1 MPKYFE
7 KFSNPNA
14 KRVLVDM
21 ITFAARSVPRIKVAS
36 LISFTYYKHVMELT
50 TLDKSIQ
57 PQLFKI
63 VYSLIEECE
72 EDGLPVLLEAIGD
85 TITINPSYASAVSIS
100 QGVNVIDL
108 IFKIAFK
115 DPGNVQLITDSS
127 ECLTALLENTSVQII

>member
-1 MPKYFE
+1 MQ
-7 KFSNPNA
+7 
-14 KRVLVDM
+14 RVLVDM

-85 TITINPSYASAVSIS
+85 TITINPSYASQLASAKVSML
-100 QGVNVIDL
+100 L
-108 IFKIAFK
+108 I
-115 DPGNVQLITDSS
+115 
-127 ECLTALLENTSVQII
+127 